1 MMDITK
7 SREEFEAEFRKQYAG
22 QPHIEMLLEM
32 YNHGTDEEP
41 EIDYYSLDARDA
53 WKWWQAS
60 REIIEVELPE
70 PGYYDR
76 TSQFAVDVYEALR
89 TAGIRI
95 KGESNGTK

>member
-1 MMDITK
+1 MDITK

-95 KGESNGTK
+95 KGESE

>member
-1 MMDITK
+1 MDITK
-7 SREEFEAEFRKQYAG
+7 SREDFEAEFRKQHAG

-95 KGESNGTK
+95 KGESE

>member
-1 MMDITK
+1 MDITK
-7 SREEFEAEFRKQYAG
+7 SREDFEAEFRKQHAG

-95 KGESNGTK
+95 KGESDGTK

>member
-7 SREEFEAEFRKQYAG
+7 SQSDFEVACRNGLINYGLAKFENGEYASESTRAVFSGWLAGRE
-22 QPHIEMLLEM
+22 
-32 YNHGTDEEP
+32 
-41 EIDYYSLDARDA
+41 S
-53 WKWWQAS
+53 
-60 REIIEVELPE
+60 IEVELPE

-95 KGESNGTK
+95 KGESE